1 MDIMLIFLS
10 ICLLY
15 GGIGLYAAF
24 CNWKTERRAEE
35 ARGRLDPV
43 VPEVHITGREFA
55 VMFAA
60 LLFLSLVCVPVQA
73 QEVVHARA
81 GQVIAVN
88 AAAHTLTLKTADG
101 STLLFQDM
109 VTPGPDLSF
118 DKALRE
124 KTVPAGT
131 FNKVG
136 SHVVVFYFG
145 LDNPTAVAVKEL
157 GSDGIL
163 RRTGSVANF
172 DRHQHMLTL
181 RSDTAGPQKLVL
193 TEDTVVDTSN
203 GVVKLSD
210 YHPSKGDQLRC
221 FTKPESQTALFVAPN

>member
-1 MDIMLIFLS
+1 MDVMLVLVS
-10 ICLLY
+10 ICLLC
-15 GGIGLYAAF
+15 GGAGLYAVI
-24 CNWKTERRAEE
+24 CNCGIERRAEE
-35 ARGRLDPV
+35 ARRRSDSSGPAVRT
-43 VPEVHITGREFA
+43 TGREFA

-60 LLFLSLVCVPVQA
+60 LLFFSSASVTQA

-81 GQVIAVN
+81 GQVIAID
-88 AAAHTLTLKTADG
+88 AAAHTLTLKAADG
-101 STLLFQDM
+101 SKLLFQDM
-109 VTPGPDLSF
+109 ASPGPDLSF

-136 SHVVVFYFG
+136 SQVVVFYYG
-145 LDNPTAVAVKEL
+145 LDNPAAVAVKEL
-157 GSDGIL
+157 GADGIL
-163 RRTGSVANF
+163 RRTGSVASF

-181 RSDTAGPQKLVL
+181 RSDTAQPQKLVL

-203 GVVKLSD
+203 GVVKVSD
-210 YHPSKGDQLRC
+210 YRPSKGDQLRC